1 MKPIAYISTDIQF
14 TRLKD
19 IDRENGLVFLQLYD
33 IPFADFSAYAGVIVT
48 NFVEEAFLLEHKEII
63 ENYLNAGGVI
73 LSQTE
78 NFLPWLPG
86 CGNWMR
92 SPISLK
98 DREIRLTEPVH
109 PMFAGIDPYDLN
121 YKKGVRGFF
130 SRGYLEAPDHSE
142 IIVEDQ
148 EGKAIIYIDRKTTGG
163 TIVAGAGT
171 DLYRFGIEENSSRVL
186 RQQILTWIREEYE
199 ANKGETKQ

>member
-19 IDRENGLVFLQLYD
+19 IDHENGLVFLQLYD
-33 IPFADFSAYAGVIVT
+33 IPFADLSAYAGVIVT

-63 ENYLNAGGVI
+63 EKYLNDGGVV

-86 CGNWMR
+86 CGNWML

-109 PMFAGIDPYDLN
+109 PMFTGIDPYDLN

-130 SRGYLEAPDHSE
+130 SRGYLEAPEHSE
-142 IIVEDQ
+142 VIVEDQ

-171 DLYRFGIEENSSRVL
+171 DLYRFGIQENSSRVL
-186 RQQILTWIREEYE
+186 RQQILDWMRQEYE

>member
-63 ENYLNAGGVI
+63 ENYLNDGGVI

-130 SRGYLEAPDHSE
+130 SRGYLEAPEHSE
-142 IIVEDQ
+142 VIVEDQ

-163 TIVAGAGT
+163 TIIAGAGT
-171 DLYRFGIEENSSRVL
+171 DLYRFGIQENSSRVL
-186 RQQILTWIREEYE
+186 RQQILNWIREEYE
-199 ANKGETKQ
+199 VNKGETKQ

>member
-33 IPFADFSAYAGVIVT
+33 IPFADLSAYAGVIVT

-63 ENYLNAGGVI
+63 ENYLNDGGVI

-98 DREIRLTEPVH
+98 DREILLTEPVH
-109 PMFAGIDPYDLN
+109 PMFSGIDPYDLN

-130 SRGYLEAPDHSE
+130 SRGYLEAPEHSE
-142 IIVEDQ
+142 VIVEDQ

-171 DLYRFGIEENSSRVL
+171 DLYRFGIRENSSRVL
-186 RQQILTWIREEYE
+186 PKQILNWMRQEYE
-199 ANKGETKQ
+199 ANKGETK

>member
-33 IPFADFSAYAGVIVT
+33 IPFADLSAYAGVIVT
-48 NFVEEAFLLEHKEII
+48 NFVEEAFLLEHKETI
-63 ENYLNAGGVI
+63 ENYLNDGGVI

-109 PMFAGIDPYDLN
+109 PMFSGIDPYDLN

-130 SRGYLEAPDHSE
+130 SRGYLEAPEHSE
-142 IIVEDQ
+142 VIVEDQ

-171 DLYRFGIEENSSRVL
+171 DLYRFGIKENSSRVL
-186 RQQILTWIREEYE
+186 PKQILNWMRQEYE
-199 ANKGETKQ
+199 ANKGETK

>member
-63 ENYLNAGGVI
+63 ENYLNDGGVL

-130 SRGYLEAPDHSE
+130 SRGYLEAPEHSE
-142 IIVEDQ
+142 VIVEDQ
-148 EGKAIIYIDRKTTGG
+148 AGKAIIYIDRKTTGG

-171 DLYRFGIEENSSRVL
+171 DLYRFGIQENSSRVL
-186 RQQILTWIREEYE
+186 RHQILGWIREEYE

>member
-14 TRLKD
+14 TRLND

-33 IPFADFSAYAGVIVT
+33 IPFADFSAYAGVIIT
-48 NFVEEAFLLEHKEII
+48 NFVEEAFLLEHKSII
-63 ENYLNAGGVI
+63 ENYLNDGGVV

-109 PMFAGIDPYDLN
+109 PMFTGIDPYDLN

-130 SRGYLEAPDHSE
+130 SRGYLEAPEHSE
-142 IIVEDQ
+142 VIVEDQ

-171 DLYRFGIEENSSRVL
+171 DLYRFGIRENSSRVL
-186 RQQILTWIREEYE
+186 RQQILNWIRQEDE

>member
-14 TRLKD
+14 TRLND

-33 IPFADFSAYAGVIVT
+33 IPYAEFSAYAGVIIT
-48 NFVEEAFLLEHKEII
+48 NFVEEAFLLEHKSII
-63 ENYLNAGGVI
+63 ENYLKDGGVV

-109 PMFAGIDPYDLN
+109 PIFTGIDPYDLN

-130 SRGYLEAPDHSE
+130 SRGYLEAPEHSE
-142 IIVEDQ
+142 VIVEDQ

-171 DLYRFGIEENSSRVL
+171 DLYRFGIRENSSRVL
-186 RQQILTWIREEYE
+186 REQILNWMRQEYE